1 MLLVMVSSC
10 NRDQQEIDRLSRIK
24 KIGDSDPALAM
35 RMLDSMSVTI
45 RTKPDYLQKK
55 YDLLDIRLHDK
66 AYIPAAS
73 DLKIKALVDYYNKNG
88 NHLEKQEAL
97 YYAGSVYRDLH
108 DTPRATEYFLRSVDE
123 CQHGVPFDSIML
135 RNAYSNLNDLYYK
148 VQDYHQSLRMALK
161 EEHIARTIGV
171 LDASTLVSEGASLI
185 RVGKKLAAKRK
196 FTEALQLIETHKS
209 TPYHQDLYSLLY
221 YFSIMRMP
229 TQAADT
235 YRLILQQK
243 DGKPVSSEDY
253 FALGELF
260 ILRHRTDSAILYF
273 QKSLKDTSDLEGIY
287 DASKRLYGIYH
298 KQGNQKLADYYASVF
313 VRTTEKLDLG
323 GRQQRAATFNNE
335 FQYHRNVMREM
346 EIIKRSNTYLR
357 LIFAVTILSIV
368 IISLLIY
375 VFLRRR
381 KRRVQEIDEKSKM
394 LKDAKEKVALLEQD
408 IENNKKKQQ
417 QLNER
422 LDHTQEELGLLA
434 TKVEESEQELQRKK
448 QELAEKLNQNREL
461 IKLVHQSEIS
471 EQAEDIIQTVKQASA
486 GQYLL
491 SAEEWKHFLH
501 AVDVT
506 FPTFSDLLVKRL
518 GRFSED
524 EMHVCYLM
532 RIGLSN
538 RQIMNVTGLSRTT
551 LWRWTKKL
559 EWILSLK

>member
-1 MLLVMVSSC
+1 M
-10 NRDQQEIDRLSRIK
+10 
-24 KIGDSDPALAM
+24 AM

-73 DLKIKALVDYYNKNG
+73 DLKIKALVDYYNKYG

-148 VQDYHQSLRMALK
+148 VQDYHQSLRMVMK
-161 EEHIARTIGV
+161 EEHIARVIGV
-171 LDASTLVSEGASLI
+171 LDASTLVSGGASLI
-185 RVGKKLAAKRK
+185 RLGEKEEAVKKFK
-196 FTEALQLIETHKS
+196 EALQLIKTHRS
-209 TPYHQDLYSLLY
+209 ALYPQDLYSLLY
-221 YFSIMRMP
+221 YFSTAQM
-229 TQAADT
+229 ASEADDI
-235 YRLILQQK
+235 YHLIVQQK
-243 DGKPVSSEDY
+243 KRNVEYPNDNYVM
-253 FALGELF
+253 GEYYMF
-260 ILRHRTDSAILYF
+260 KHQEDSATFYF
-273 QKSLKDTSDLEGIY
+273 HKVLNDTTHLERLY

-335 FQYHRNVMREM
+335 FQYHRNMMREM
-346 EIIKRSNTYLR
+346 EIIKRSNTNLR
-357 LIFAVTILSIV
+357 LIFVVTILSIV

-381 KRRVQEIDEKSKM
+381 KRRVQEIVEKSKM

-417 QLNER
+417 QLNEQ

-518 GRFSED
+518 GRFTED

-551 LWRWTKKL
+551 LWRWTKKF